1 MEERALPGDGA
12 NTPELFAPVETGRM
26 SGAIVEQVR
35 DLIAS
40 GHLKPGHRLPSEREL
55 AERFKVSR
63 VTVRDALRALET
75 MGLVDIRVGAAG
87 GAFVTAPSTAI
98 VGEGIR
104 NMLMTGVISPE
115 HVAEVRL
122 LIEVGVVRL
131 AVARATED
139 DIERLKDVCARSED
153 ALRADAYETALSTEF
168 HTSLAHAAHNPA
180 IEMVADLFRG
190 PLSMAGVRAM
200 EPPSL
205 SHEKSVHE
213 HVALLDAII
222 ARDLG
227 EARRVMAKHLLRK
240 TNLDESTF
248 RMD

>member
-1 MEERALPGDGA
+1 VEERASSGDDR
-12 NTPELFAPVETGRM
+12 PELFAPVETGRM
-26 SGAIVEQVR
+26 SGAIVEQIR
-35 DLIAS
+35 DLIRS
-40 GHLKPGHRLPSEREL
+40 GHLKPGQRLPSEREL

-87 GAFVTAPSTAI
+87 GAFLTAPSTAI

-122 LIEVGVVRL
+122 IIELGIVRL
-131 AVARATED
+131 AIARASED
-139 DIERLKDVCARSED
+139 DIERLKDICARSEAALD
-153 ALRADAYETALSTEF
+153 AGAYETILSTEF
-168 HTSLAHAAHNPA
+168 HTCLAHAAHNPA

-190 PLSMAGVRAM
+190 PLSMAGVRAKD
-200 EPPSL
+200 PPAL
-205 SHEKSVHE
+205 SHEMSVRE
-213 HVALLDAII
+213 HVSLLDAIT
-222 ARDLG
+222 AGDLG

-240 TNLDESTF
+240 TNVDESMF